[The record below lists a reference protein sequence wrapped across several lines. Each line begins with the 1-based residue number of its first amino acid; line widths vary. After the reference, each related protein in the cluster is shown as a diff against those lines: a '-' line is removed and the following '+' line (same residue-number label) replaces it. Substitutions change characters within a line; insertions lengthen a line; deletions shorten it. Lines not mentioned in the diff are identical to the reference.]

1 MVLDKAFGGARRA
14 IFMAAVAGSALAPVA
29 AHAGVTTTVS
39 YSITGLPL
47 PAGVTVN
54 SLTIPTADLGTF
66 GTSTSYTIGG
76 ITLTGNNTTGTG
88 VNGTTQYAGDGT
100 FRYSGIVQGSTSG
113 YNAAPVTDTAGDTY
127 TGPYLSTGLGSITLS
142 FASAQNYLGLLWG
155 SIGSGDQLQFY
166 NGSTLLSTVTGAQA
180 QAAAPG
186 YNGMGGAQ
194 GVGGSQYTLINLT
207 GGNFTSVVLSEQG
220 GTPSFE
226 AAGFQY
232 AAANVYVPEP
242 ASIGVFAA
250 GLLGLSILRRRSR
263 RATH

>member
-1 MVLDKAFGGARRA
+1 MIPHKAFRGALR
-14 IFMAAVAGSALAPVA
+14 IFFAAAVAGSILAPVA
-29 AHAGVTTTVS
+29 ARAGVTATVG

-66 GTSTSYTIGG
+66 GTSTSYTIGAV
-76 ITLTGNNTTGTG
+76 TLTGNNTTGTG

-100 FRYSGIVQGSTSG
+100 FRYSGIVQGSTAG
-113 YNAAPVTDTAGDTY
+113 YNAAPVIDTAGDTY
-127 TGPYLSTGLGSITLS
+127 TGPYLSTGLGSITLT
-142 FASAQNYLGLLWG
+142 FASAQNYLGFLWG

-166 NGSTLLSTVTGAQA
+166 NGGTLVATVTGSQA
-180 QAAAPG
+180 QAAAAG
-186 YNGMGGAQ
+186 YNGASGAQ

-207 GGNFTSVVLSEQG
+207 GGSFTSVVLSEQG

-242 ASIGVFAA
+242 ASIGIFAA
-250 GLLGLSILRRRSR
+250 GLLGLSILRRRSSKTTR
-263 RATH
+263 